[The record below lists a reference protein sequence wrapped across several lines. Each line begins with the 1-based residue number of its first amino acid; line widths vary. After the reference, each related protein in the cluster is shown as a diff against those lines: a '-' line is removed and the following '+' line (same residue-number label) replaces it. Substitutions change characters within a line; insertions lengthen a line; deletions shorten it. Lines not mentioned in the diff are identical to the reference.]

1 MNKKYAIGDLVMH
14 VLISDRY
21 GLVLETRPSYNETTE
36 YRILW
41 TSQEDDVQWED
52 WHYHTCINPYRK
64 LKWWEK

>member
-52 WHYHTCINPYRK
+52 WHYDYCIKPYRK

>member
-1 MNKKYAIGDLVMH
+1 VRVGDLVMH
-14 VLISDRY
+14 GHISDHY

-41 TSQEDDVQWED
+41 TSQEDGVQWED
-52 WHYHTCINPYRK
+52 WHYCTCISPYRK